1 MSGPSDPQAYISLE
15 TLVEDIVQAFK
26 DALVNIDDIDDI
38 SEGENVGEYGAG
50 TTAVWVVPGQGRA
63 TMSSTSSIKW
73 QLQIYVILL
82 SSEENAKL
90 SDLRSK
96 GYEIFDE
103 YAKDYTRDGT
113 CWAAFPRLF
122 HPGYMLVDNL
132 QYVGVL
138 MQYEAVF
145 YQKWINASS

>member
-1 MSGPSDPQAYISLE
+1 MSGPSNPQAYISLE
-15 TLVEDIVQAFK
+15 TLIEDVVQAFK
-26 DALVNIDDIDDI
+26 DALENIDGIDDI
-38 SEGENVGEYGAG
+38 SEGETVGEYGAG
-50 TTAVWVVPGQGRA
+50 TTAVWVIPGQGRA
-63 TMSSTSSIKW
+63 IMSSTSSVEWK
-73 QLQIYVILL
+73 LQMYVILL
-82 SSEENAKL
+82 SSEEGAKL

-103 YAKDYTRDGT
+103 FAKDYTKNGT

-138 MQYEAVF
+138 MQYEVVF
-145 YQKWINASS
+145 YQQWINDSS